1 MTKKMDGQVAV
12 VTGGSRGLGEQMV
25 RAFAAEGADV
35 VIASRKLEPCA
46 ALAESVRE
54 EYGVEALALDV
65 NVSKWDQCD
74 KFVETVY
81 ARFDKVDVLVNN
93 AGMSPL
99 YDDLTSVT
107 EALFDKV
114 VDVNLKGPFRLA
126 VLFGDR
132 MRRDGG
138 GKIVNIGSIE
148 AMSPQPDALPYA
160 MAKSGVHALTEG
172 LARALAPQVRVNTLQ
187 PGPFL
192 TDISRAWSAEFKAGL
207 DRRASLGRCA
217 EPAEIVGAALYLA
230 TDDSSYT
237 TGSLLRV
244 DGGWS

>member
-1 MTKKMDGQVAV
+1 MDGHVAV
-12 VTGGSRGLGEQMV
+12 VTGGSRGLGEMMV
-25 RAFAAEGADV
+25 RAFAAEGANV

-46 ALAESVRE
+46 VLAESVRE
-54 EYGVEALALDV
+54 EYGVETLAIDV

-74 KFVETVY
+74 KLVEAVY

-107 EALFDKV
+107 EELFDKV

-126 VLFGDR
+126 VLFGER

-138 GKIVNIGSIE
+138 GKIVNVGSIE
-148 AMSPQPDALPYA
+148 AMSPQPEALPYA

-192 TDISRAWSAEFKAGL
+192 TDISRAWSPEFKAGL
-207 DRRASLGRCA
+207 DRRTSLGRCA
-217 EPAEIVGAALYLA
+217 DPAEIVGAAIYLA

-237 TGSLLRV
+237 TGSLLRA